1 MREILALKK
10 TVDTFTL
17 DFLNQAAQDF
27 TDQSLSRAAF
37 DKLRQF
43 VVSGKTVR
51 GSLFL
56 SAAQAFAEDESILKT
71 EDLLYVATSL
81 EIIHSGLL
89 IHDDIIDQDTLRRG
103 QASIWQQY
111 QSESQ
116 NTHFK
121 KTDNYGQSLALCL
134 GSICLYLAQLALDKT
149 GLSHTTKDQ
158 IRQNLNREIIRTYF
172 AEMLDS
178 KITALQDNPSMT
190 EVLEMYRFKT
200 ARYTFSLP
208 LQLAGIVNNLPQEE
222 IDSLVLLGEKLGLI
236 FQIKDDQI
244 SLFADEK
251 TSGKSFASDLR
262 EGKKTIFYLTLLPK
276 LRSLPPEKDFFW
288 QNFGQAQIDL
298 QAIEKLQTL
307 FAKHSLKEVEDLI
320 NQLDLEAREIIK
332 KIDCGQ
338 EMLLEILKF
347 NLNRQR

>member
-27 TDQSLSRAAF
+27 ADQSLSRVAF

-116 NTHFK
+116 NAHFK
-121 KTDNYGQSLALCL
+121 ETGNYGQSLALCL

-149 GLSHTTKDQ
+149 EFSHTTKNK
-158 IRQNLNREIIRTYF
+158 IRQNLSREIIRTYF

-208 LQLAGIVNNLPQEE
+208 LQLAGIVNNLTQEK

-276 LRSLPPEKDFFW
+276 LNSQEKDFFW

-298 QAIEKLQTL
+298 QAIKKLQTL
-307 FAKHSLKEVEDLI
+307 FAKYSLKEVEALV
-320 NQLDLEAREIIK
+320 NQLNLEAQEIIK
-332 KIDCGQ
+332 EIDCGQ
-338 EMLLEILKF
+338 EILLEILKF
-347 NLNRQR
+347 NLNRKH